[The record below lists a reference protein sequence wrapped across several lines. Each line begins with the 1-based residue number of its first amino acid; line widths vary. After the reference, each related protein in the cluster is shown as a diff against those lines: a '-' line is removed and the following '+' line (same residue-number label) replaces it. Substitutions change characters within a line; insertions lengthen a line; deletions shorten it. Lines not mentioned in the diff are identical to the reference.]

1 MRGCWL
7 SGWGK
12 VREGAWHATLIS
24 VKFFSCS
31 LSFPPT
37 YPMLFVIFL
46 IELSVHRVA
55 HFPPAHAGDHILGL
69 FIVHQ
74 LDVCGPRRTPRAT
87 WWWDHQKGQVRVPK
101 CPCGKL
107 LLYVWSDCDMNGAQT
122 LIRVHCWDFGLFV
135 MVGRL
140 TNTRWLQNLIF
151 QWPRYLPCSLP
162 QLLHL

>member
-1 MRGCWL
+1 MLALWVGQGEGRSVACHTDKCEILLLL
-7 SGWGK
+7 SLLSPHLPYAFCDLSNWAK
-12 VREGAWHATLIS
+12 CAP
-24 VKFFSCS
+24 SCS
-31 LSFPPT
+31 FS
-37 YPMLFVIFL
+37 
-46 IELSVHRVA
+46 SA
-55 HFPPAHAGDHILGL
+55 HSGDHILGL

-74 LDVCGPRRTPRAT
+74 LDVCGPRRTPRAR